1 MIIKGSMNYDQ
12 FGRKLKRKGK
22 KLRSSSQVRTTAC
35 RAVSK
40 GSNPL
45 RSAKK
50 PPTTKEEFIER
61 LKSVSSNSTTRT
73 DWKLEESRKHTV
85 APAYNK
91 GAYQVIPKNEVK
103 DIGR

>member
-12 FGRKLKRKGK
+12 HGRKLKRKG

-45 RSAKK
+45 RSAKR
-50 PPTTKEEFIER
+50 PCSTKEEFLER
-61 LKSVSSNSTTRT
+61 LKSVSSNSTTKT